1 MTAPRLTKRSVIA
14 GLYGQQAAARSPQRF
29 SPPPQPAPEP
39 AARLMIANSWQIV
52 LSVLGVFLVM
62 MLGAYC
68 RRTGWLSREADRSLA
83 NLTAKVLLPALFID
97 RILSGDKFDSLLE
110 TWVPPAFGFGITVLG
125 FLLGWMVAYTLGPR
139 IGLTDDSSRR
149 AFALGVGICN
159 YGYIPLPLAEQ
170 FYESAV
176 VPLILH
182 NVGVDLALWS
192 VGVAII
198 SSGTGARRP
207 WWKAVFSP
215 PLLAVI
221 FAVTLRQ
228 TGLDQSIPWPVRQAT
243 RQLGDCTIP
252 MGLLLSGAIIID
264 FVRDAKWAG
273 SFRTVAAAILF
284 RQALMPV
291 LMLGVAAVAI
301 QSSEMKQVMMLEAA
315 MPAAVFPI
323 VLARLY
329 DRDIST
335 ALRVVLATS
344 IAGIVLVP
352 TWLIIG
358 KWFLGV

>member
-1 MTAPRLTKRSVIA
+1 
-14 GLYGQQAAARSPQRF
+14 
-29 SPPPQPAPEP
+29 
-39 AARLMIANSWQIV
+39 MISNSWQIV

-62 MLGAYC
+62 GLGAYC

-97 RILSGDKFDSLLE
+97 RILSGDRFDSLLE
-110 TWVPPAFGFGITVLG
+110 TWVPPAVGFAVTVVG
-125 FLLGWMVAYTLGPR
+125 FLLGLLVAYTFGPK

-170 FYESAV
+170 FYRDAV

-192 VGVAII
+192 VGIAII
-198 SSGTGARRP
+198 SSGTGTKRP

-215 PLLAVI
+215 PLIAVI

-228 TGLDQSIPWPVRQAT
+228 TGLDQWVPRPIRQAT
-243 RQLGDCTIP
+243 GQLGNCTIP

-264 FVRDAKWAG
+264 FVREAKWAG
-273 SFRTVAAAILF
+273 SVRTVAAAILF
-284 RQALMPV
+284 RQAVMPV
-291 LMLGVAAVAI
+291 LMLGFAAI
-301 QSSEMKQVMMLEAA
+301 SIRSTEMRQVMMLEAA

-329 DRDIST
+329 DRDTST

-344 IAGIVLVP
+344 LAGIILVP
-352 TWLIIG
+352 AWLVAG